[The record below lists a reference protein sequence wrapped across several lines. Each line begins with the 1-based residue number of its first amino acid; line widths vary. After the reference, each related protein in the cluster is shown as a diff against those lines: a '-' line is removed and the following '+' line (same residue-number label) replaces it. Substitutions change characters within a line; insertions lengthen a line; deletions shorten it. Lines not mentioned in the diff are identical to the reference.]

1 MMERCVGDDGH
12 HLTAHQA
19 QHLALVGLLLLD
31 PGYVVLDEA
40 TAEDGSSNSRVL
52 NRASAQVIAGRGA
65 LVIAHRLSQARLAD
79 RILVMDAGR
88 IVEDGPHDSLVAAGG
103 RYATLW
109 AAWTGGNGRGEG

>member
-1 MMERCVGDDGH
+1 MERCVGDDGH

-65 LVIAHRLSQARLAD
+65 LVIAHRPSPQP
-79 RILVMDAGR
+79 
-88 IVEDGPHDSLVAAGG
+88 GPPG
-103 RYATLW
+103 
-109 AAWTGGNGRGEG
+109 